1 MDSTS
6 TSSTTPIGVNPR
18 HLGLTRRQSYDTP
31 KGSLGLSLG
40 KLPPPTFGN
49 IPLGLRSVPAVES
62 SRHFGSAFRNHV
74 TTPNGDGQR
83 TPGGSLVIG
92 AEVFG
97 FGAALKKEPRERWG
111 TGSIESAGLKT
122 EEKSDWPSEFETA
135 AVANSKAKHGTSSLS
150 AVSSSFP
157 SSSSRSSPFLPCHSN
172 FPLVLFFPPTT
183 AVEVTST
190 RWGHSRKN
198 QLTSLSFFFLGPF
211 FVLAPLLRNHDH
223 RFTSSPTILSFPF
236 PSFPL

>member
-1 MDSTS
+1 MESTTATS
-6 TSSTTPIGVNPR
+6 TAPVGVNPR
-18 HLGLTRRQSYDTP
+18 HLGLTRRQSYDAP

-111 TGSIESAGLKT
+111 TGSIESGGIKN
-122 EEKSDWPSEFETA
+122 EEKSDWPSAFEA
-135 AVANSKAKHGTSSLS
+135 AASSKAKHGSSSLS
-150 AVSSSFP
+150 AVSELFSP
-157 SSSSRSSPFLPCHSN
+157 SLSPLSPR
-172 FPLVLFFPPTT
+172 FPL
-183 AVEVTST
+183 
-190 RWGHSRKN
+190 
-198 QLTSLSFFFLGPF
+198 SLPQRLRPKS
-211 FVLAPLLRNHDH
+211 LA
-223 RFTSSPTILSFPF
+223 F
-236 PSFPL
+236 